1 MPLILGLDP
10 GKDKFGWA
18 LVAYD
23 GGLRASGI
31 TPTVLAGEV
40 VSALLSGDLQRLLP
54 FLLERPVGTVAP
66 QNPSLV
72 LLGNGTAR
80 KALIEILASM
90 EQPFELV
97 DESNTTLEARPLY
110 WRLHPPRGFARF
122 FPQSLR
128 VPARPVDDL
137 AAWALVLRFLSRKA
151 GPFPTLP
158 AIP

>member
-1 MPLILGLDP
+1 MSLILGLDP

-18 LVAYD
+18 FVGFD

-31 TPTVLAGEV
+31 SPASLAPELAG
-40 VSALLSGDLQRLLP
+40 ALLSGDLDGLSG
-54 FLLERPVGTVAP
+54 FVLERQGGALAGES
-66 QNPSLV
+66 PSLV

-80 KALIEILASM
+80 KALLEILTSRR
-90 EQPFELV
+90 QPFELA

-110 WRLHPPRGFARF
+110 WRLHPPRGLARF
-122 FPQSLR
+122 FPESLR
-128 VPARPVDDL
+128 VPPRPVDDL

-158 AIP
+158 ATP

>member
-1 MPLILGLDP
+1 MSLILGLDP

-18 LVAYD
+18 LVALD

-31 TPTVLAGEV
+31 SPTVLAGEV
-40 VSALLSGDLQRLLP
+40 ASALLAGDLQKLSP
-54 FLLERPVGTVAP
+54 FLLERPGEIFARES
-66 QNPSLV
+66 PSLV

-137 AAWALVLRFLSRKA
+137 AAWALVLRFLSRKS